1 MMNLKTP
8 IVTLLA
14 LACLVAGLS
23 AADSSP
29 ANGAGQK
36 PAEYLH
42 TVWTTEHG
50 LPQNSVTA
58 ILQTRDGYLWIGTFG
73 GLVRFDGVKFT
84 LVEGPGPRSNRILTL
99 FEDHA
104 GAVWIGTERGGAT
117 RYANGAFTTYTE
129 KDGLPFDNVAS

>member
-1 MMNLKTP
+1 MNLKTL

-42 TVWTTEHG
+42 TVWTTENG
-50 LPQNSVTA
+50 LPQNSVNA

-73 GLVRFDGVKFT
+73 GLARFDGVKFT
-84 LVEGPGPRSNRILTL
+84 VFDAGNTEGLKSSRIFALC
-99 FEDHA
+99 EDHA
-104 GAVWIGTERGGAT
+104 GNLWIGTENGGLA
-117 RYANGAFTTYTE
+117 RYRDGVFTTYTV
-129 KDGLPFDNVAS
+129 KDGLPK